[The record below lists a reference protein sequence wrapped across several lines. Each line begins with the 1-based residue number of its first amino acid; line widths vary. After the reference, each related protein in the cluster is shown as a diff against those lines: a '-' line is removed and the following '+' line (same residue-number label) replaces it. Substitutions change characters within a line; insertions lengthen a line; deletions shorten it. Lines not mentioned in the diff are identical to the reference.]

1 MPPVPIR
8 VDGAGV
14 DLSGRLFVS
23 TTVAASPAAAAETVV
38 ATVTVSPNLSV
49 TKVQLTATLAWTVG
63 ASGTAVTLKL
73 RQTDASGT
81 TLYTTG
87 ATTATAGNLDSKTV
101 AAVDTAPGS
110 GQIYAVTMTV
120 ANGAAA
126 STVSAVTLQALAL

>member
-8 VDGAGV
+8 VDGAAV
-14 DLSGRLFVS
+14 DLSGRLFS
-23 TTVAASPAAAAETVV
+23 SSTVAASPAAAAETVV
-38 ATVTVSPNLSV
+38 ATVTVSPNISV

-63 ASGTAVTLKL
+63 TSGTAVTLKL

-81 TLYTTG
+81 TLYSTG
-87 ATTATAGNLDSKTV
+87 ATTATATNLDSKTV
-101 AAVDTAPGS
+101 TAVDTSPGS

>member
-1 MPPVPIR
+1 MPPIPIR
-8 VDGAGV
+8 IDGAGV

-23 TTVAASPAAAAETVV
+23 TTVANSPAAASETVV
-38 ATVTVSPNLSV
+38 ATVTVSPNISV

-63 ASGTAVTLKL
+63 TSGTGVTLKL

-81 TLYTTG
+81 TLYSTG
-87 ATTATAGNLDSKTV
+87 ITAATAAALDSKTV
-101 AAVDTAPGS
+101 TAVDAAPGS
-110 GQIYAVTMTV
+110 GQVYAVTMTV